1 MFVKLFRDVQA
12 SEKIANQSDSGFLD
26 CLIRLYD
33 SHWANLD
40 PPTLSEKHLHAQT
53 CLSQQSAL

>member
-1 MFVKLFRDVQA
+1 MFVKSFRGTQA
-12 SEKIANQSDSGFLD
+12 SEKTANQSNSGFLD

-33 SHWANLD
+33 LHWANLD
-40 PPTLSEKHLHAQT
+40 LLTLSEKHLHAQT